1 MELTRDQRAAAEA
14 CGCALVP
21 ATEEQVRR
29 LTMQRRVFRLDGE
42 PVLTT
47 RDGGYFE
54 THGTL
59 ATLIERLAAVPAG
72 RGAAINGPR
81 PHQGAA
87 ASGAEPSAA
96 SGPGPAQASPTGV
109 GPPTSTAGPSPA
121 AEPCPQEP
129 AAEAGEPGA
138 PPGDGGVSANDAEA
152 EVATPAEGTGAEGG
166 AAPTR
171 LRAARTPRQRRAG
184 QPKTP
189 RWVTAGKERRG
200 RLLK

>member
-14 CGCALVP
+14 RGCAFVP

-42 PVLTT
+42 PVLAT

-72 RGAAINGPR
+72 RGAA
-81 PHQGAA
+81 
-87 ASGAEPSAA
+87 ASGAEPAAA

-109 GPPTSTAGPSPA
+109 DPPTSTAGPSPA
-121 AEPCPQEP
+121 PEPCPQEP
-129 AAEAGEPGA
+129 AAEAAELGA
-138 PPGDGGVSANDAEA
+138 PRDDGAGSAAGAEE
-152 EVATPAEGTGAEGG
+152 EVATPAEGTGVEGV
-166 AAPTR
+166 AVPARP
-171 LRAARTPRQRRAG
+171 RAARTPRQRRAG
-184 QPKTP
+184 EPKTP

-200 RLLK
+200 RLK

>member
-14 CGCALVP
+14 RGCAFVP

-42 PVLTT
+42 PVLAT

-59 ATLIERLAAVPAG
+59 ATLIERRAAVPAG
-72 RGAAINGPR
+72 RGAA
-81 PHQGAA
+81 
-87 ASGAEPSAA
+87 ASGAEPAAA

-109 GPPTSTAGPSPA
+109 DPPTSTAGPSPA
-121 AEPCPQEP
+121 PEPCPQGP
-129 AAEAGEPGA
+129 AAEAAEPGA
-138 PPGDGGVSANDAEA
+138 LRDAASVSAAVAEE
-152 EVATPAEGTGAEGG
+152 EVATPVEGTGAEGG
-166 AAPTR
+166 AVPTR
-171 LRAARTPRQRRAG
+171 LRAARTARQRRAG
-184 QPKTP
+184 EPKTP

-200 RLLK
+200 RLK

>member
-1 MELTRDQRAAAEA
+1 MELTREQRAAAEA

-42 PVLTT
+42 PVLAT

-59 ATLIERLAAVPAG
+59 ATLIERRAAVPVG
-72 RGAAINGPR
+72 RGAAMDGPR
-81 PHQGAA
+81 PHQGAV

-109 GPPTSTAGPSPA
+109 DLRTSTAGPSPA
-121 AEPCPQEP
+121 PEHPPQEP
-129 AAEAGEPGA
+129 VAEAAEPGA
-138 PPGDGGVSANDAEA
+138 PRDSAAVSAADAGE
-152 EVATPAEGTGAEGG
+152 EVATPVDETGAEGDG
-166 AAPTR
+166 APTR
-171 LRAARTPRQRRAG
+171 LRAARAPRQRRAG

-200 RLLK
+200 RLK